1 MEIEGRQV
9 IIHGKE
15 RLNGCCL
22 KAQELRGGAA
32 LVIAGLIAK
41 GKTRIIQ
48 TQYIK
53 RGYEDICRDLKALGA
68 NIFYS

>member
-1 MEIEGRQV
+1 MVSLI
-9 IIHGKE
+9 
-15 RLNGCCL
+15 RL
-22 KAQELRGGAA
+22 A